1 MYEEQTF
8 EAIMKRMLD
17 RVSGDVDKREG
28 SVIYDALA
36 PIAFS
41 LAEAYADLDI
51 NWKLSSAST
60 ASGEYLEW
68 NTSDFGVTREPAT
81 KAKRKGVFED
91 TNSHPKDIPV
101 GSRFSIEKVT
111 YKAIKKLAIGEYV
124 LESEVPGEIGN
135 KHFGKLLP
143 IDFIEG
149 LASAELTDIIVPG
162 EDEEDDESL
171 RKRYFDQLNEKP
183 FGGNIPDYQRK
194 LKSINGVG
202 GVKIFPSWK
211 GGGTVKC
218 TIIASDF
225 NPPSPQLVE
234 DIQTEIDPVENAG
247 KGIGWAPIGHA
258 VTIAPVHPV
267 TVEVSTTLVLN
278 RGVTVG
284 QIREELDNVISEY
297 LLALR
302 KGWEIEDKLIVRVSQ
317 LEARILTVSG
327 VADIA
332 GTQLN
337 GAAGNLELGSEEV
350 PLFGGVQIV

>member
-17 RVSGDVDKREG
+17 RISGDVDKREG

-41 LAEAYADLDI
+41 LSEAYADLDI
-51 NWKLSSAST
+51 NWNLSSAST

-91 TNSHPKDIPV
+91 TNSQPKDIPI

-111 YKAIKKLAIGEYV
+111 YKAIKKLAIGEYI

-135 KHFGKLLP
+135 KHFGKVLP

-149 LASAELTDIIVPG
+149 LAKAEITEILVPG

-194 LKSINGVG
+194 LKSIRGVG
-202 GVKIFPSWK
+202 GVKVFPAWK

-234 DIQTEIDPVENAG
+234 DIQTQMDPVENAG

-258 VTIAPVHPV
+258 VTIAAVSAV
-267 TVEVSTTLVLN
+267 TVSTQTTVVLDK
-278 RGVTVG
+278 GVTIG
-284 QIREELDNVISEY
+284 QVQSDIEAAVQEY

-302 KGWEIEDKLIVRVSQ
+302 KNWENEEKLIIRESQ
-317 LEARILTVSG
+317 VESRILNVQG
-327 VADIA
+327 IADVF

-337 GAAGNLELGSEEV
+337 GAAGNLELGIEEV